1 MKALEVLNRRNLG
14 WNNIRPLLTLA
25 IIVFMDMSND
35 NLESDVKMFLPL
47 LTKILLKSSCE
58 SVDLLVCLLE

>member
-1 MKALEVLNRRNLG
+1 MKALEVLNRRNLE
-14 WNNIRPLLTLA
+14 WNNIRPLLILA

-47 LTKILLKSSCE
+47 LTKSLLKSSCE
-58 SVDLLVCLLE
+58 SVYLLVCLLE